1 MSHLKSSMFVAV
13 LAASTLPAVWRAASA
28 EPFALKSVSV
38 ELPASDRGFPQGP
51 GAETVGENCVT
62 CHSAGMI
69 LNQPALSKATW
80 ESEVH
85 KMTSVYKAPVSP
97 EDALIIVDYLAL
109 NLRK

>member
-1 MSHLKSSMFVAV
+1 MKA
-13 LAASTLPAVWRAASA
+13 LASRPNDTIHPD
-28 EPFALKSVSV
+28 PI
-38 ELPASDRGFPQGP
+38 GTFPPGP

-85 KMTSVYKAPVSP
+85 KMISVYKAPVSA
-97 EDALIIVDYLAL
+97 ENAAIIVDYLAM
-109 NLRK
+109 NRKD